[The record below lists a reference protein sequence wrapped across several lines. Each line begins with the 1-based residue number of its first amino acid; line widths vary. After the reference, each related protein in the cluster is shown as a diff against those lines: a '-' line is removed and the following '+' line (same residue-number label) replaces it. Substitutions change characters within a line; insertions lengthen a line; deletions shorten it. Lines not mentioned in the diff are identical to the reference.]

1 MESKVTIH
9 NLMTMIP
16 YACIGYQRQTQT
28 IYGQT
33 DSSSGGTTNS
43 LRAAGGM

>member
-16 YACIGYQRQTQT
+16 YACRLSMSNA
-28 IYGQT
+28 
-33 DSSSGGTTNS
+33 DD
-43 LRAAGGM
+43 LRANWEQFGWNDKFAQSRGWHV